1 VRIFRLMW
9 FMYALF
15 IAELLS
21 LEEVEPCRD

>member
-1 VRIFRLMW
+1 MRIFWLRW